1 MAFNIKNGHYF
12 AICRFLAFSALF
24 FFTFYGCSSVK
35 PPPTTPGHPKPYKI
49 GKTWYKPL
57 PHARGF
63 DQRGRASWYGKK
75 FHGRKTANGETYNMY
90 AMTAAHKTLPFN
102 THLRVINLE
111 NGKETR
117 VRVNDRGPFV
127 RGRIIDL
134 SHTAAKQIGMLASG
148 TARVRIVALGV
159 ADASKAA
166 KNVKPSYHHV
176 NYYQG
181 DFTIQVG
188 AFTNPTNAE
197 RLKNTLSRAFK
208 NAHITTYNDGYDTYF
223 RVRVGKCSTL
233 EQAVQYEQIMIQRG
247 FPDAFA
253 VAEDN

>member
-1 MAFNIKNGHYF
+1 MAYKNFNRRHM
-12 AICRFLAFSALF
+12 AISRIWAFSALF
-24 FFTFYGCSSVK
+24 FSVFYGCSSVT

-63 DQRGRASWYGKK
+63 VQSGRASWYGEK

-102 THLRVINLE
+102 TYLRVTNLD
-111 NGKETR
+111 NGKQTR

-134 SHTAAKQIGMLASG
+134 SYTAAKKIGMVATG
-148 TARVRIVALGV
+148 TAPVRIAALGV
-159 ADASKAA
+159 ADASQP
-166 KNVKPSYHHV
+166 VYSTEPSYRQV
-176 NYYQG
+176 NYYRG
-181 DFTIQVG
+181 NFTIQVG
-188 AFTNPTNAE
+188 AFADRTNAE
-197 RLKNTLSRAFK
+197 RLKTTLTRSFK
-208 NAHITTYNDGYDTYF
+208 NAHITTYNDGFNTYF

-233 EQAVQYEQIMIQRG
+233 EQAAKYEAVMIQRG
-247 FPDAFA
+247 FPEAFA